1 MSPPESQ
8 ADVLLER
15 KFHAGW
21 GMGREE
27 TFLVVPHDEVC
38 TCEHVQC
45 TRTDWDVRFMAGW
58 LSCTPS
64 MTDLAR
70 GNPTRRQQFRS
81 RSLCLGGQLGD
92 FSSPPPGEEQP
103 SLGGTQWVFA
113 LQHLHLRARVG
124 CVAAQFGGRPQP
136 YPRWPRFGHATAWLT
151 PEGLLMCV
159 RICRFWGL
167 TFPGQ
172 THADRNAG

>member
-1 MSPPESQ
+1 MSPPASQ

-81 RSLCLGGQLGD
+81 RSLCLGRQLGI
-92 FSSPPPGEEQP
+92 FPPLPLVKSSPRWVAHNG
-103 SLGGTQWVFA
+103 SLLCSISICVHVWDA
-113 LQHLHLRARVG
+113 WQHNLVAGHNRIPVG
-124 CVAAQFGGRPQP
+124 PASDMPQP
-136 YPRWPRFGHATAWLT
+136 G
-151 PEGLLMCV
+151 
-159 RICRFWGL
+159 
-167 TFPGQ
+167 
-172 THADRNAG
+172 

>member
-64 MTDLAR
+64 VTDLAR

-92 FSSPPPGEEQP
+92 FSSPAPGEEQP

-124 CVAAQFGGRPQP
+124 CVAAQFGGRP
-136 YPRWPRFGHATAWLT
+136 RFGHATAWLT

-167 TFPGQ
+167 TFPWQ